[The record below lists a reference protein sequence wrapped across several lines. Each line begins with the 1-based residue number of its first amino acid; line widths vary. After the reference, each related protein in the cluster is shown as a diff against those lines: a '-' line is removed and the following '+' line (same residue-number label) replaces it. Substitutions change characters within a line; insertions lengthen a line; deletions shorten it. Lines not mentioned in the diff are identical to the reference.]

1 MISSVQ
7 PASADVIR
15 EQLGNTYDYFDAAER
30 SRHVQMLQSIKRP
43 EDVALHTQLRRDNH
57 WVITVCTSDCL
68 GALSTISGLLAAY
81 HFDIVSAHI
90 YTLDFPSSGEKTGV
104 LPRPRRYSRRT
115 RLAGTTPPRR
125 RILDIFEVRALKGSG
140 QHLWKQFETD
150 LSCLIGMLVKGEQN
164 AALDQVI
171 ERFSEAVE
179 NASDYNRQLLPI
191 SVELSNDASSK
202 YTRLSLRS
210 ADTLGFL
217 FAFTNALAIIDV
229 NIEQA
234 EIQTIR
240 GEVQDTF
247 WLTDRG
253 GRKIER
259 TERIQELR
267 VVTALIKHFTY
278 LLPRSPNPVQ
288 ALRQFN
294 ALTHQMLS
302 HPHWTKDLHNLESTT
317 VMETLADLM
326 GVSQFLWEDFLR
338 MQYENLFPVL
348 LDMPALDEGK
358 LIDQLQG
365 SLRRQLSRCAN
376 QEEQARE
383 INRFKDRE
391 MFRIDLRHITKRIGF
406 REFAGEL
413 SDLAEVVIEATARL
427 SHQELEPRFG
437 SPALDGGQPCPW
449 CICALGKFG
458 GRELGFGSDIEL
470 IFVYQAEGVTSGPSP
485 VENSRYFGDFVRACL
500 GKLTTRRKGIFEID
514 LRLRP
519 YGTSG
524 PLASTLEG
532 FNEYYSHEGN
542 ARQFERMA
550 LVKLRPVAGDQELGN
565 LVLQSRDAFV
575 YSGIPLDVEN
585 ILHLRQRQATELV
598 PSGQTS
604 AKHSPGGLVDMEYY
618 VQACQVAV
626 GHLNPGV
633 RVSNTLNAIEQLAR
647 DQHLS
652 EERATELSNTYSF
665 LRRLIDALRV
675 VRGHARDLTIP
686 ALESRE
692 FAYLARRLQYDSP
705 EQLQEAIAA
714 QMGLARKVWD
724 SGIPPNNPVNH
735 PGQC

>member
-1 MISSVQ
+1 
-7 PASADVIR
+7 
-15 EQLGNTYDYFDAAER
+15 
-30 SRHVQMLQSIKRP
+30 
-43 EDVALHTQLRRDNH
+43 
-57 WVITVCTSDCL
+57 
-68 GALSTISGLLAAY
+68 
-81 HFDIVSAHI
+81 
-90 YTLDFPSSGEKTGV
+90 
-104 LPRPRRYSRRT
+104 
-115 RLAGTTPPRR
+115 
-125 RILDIFEVRALKGSG
+125 
-140 QHLWKQFETD
+140 
-150 LSCLIGMLVKGEQN
+150 MLVKGGQN

-171 ERFSEAVE
+171 ERFSTAVE
-179 NASDYNRQLLPI
+179 DVYDYDRQLLPI
-191 SVELSNDASSK
+191 SIELSNSFSPR
-202 YTRLSLRS
+202 YTRLRLRS

-234 EIQTIR
+234 EIQTIL

-278 LLPRSPNPVQ
+278 LLPRSPNPAQ

-302 HPHWTKDLHNLESTT
+302 HPYWTKDLRNLESTT

-358 LIDQLQG
+358 SKDQLQE
-365 SLRRQLSRCAN
+365 SLHHQLSRCAS
-376 QEEQARE
+376 QEGQARE
-383 INRFKDRE
+383 LNRFKDRE

-406 REFAGEL
+406 REFAAEL
-413 SDLAEVVIEATARL
+413 SDLAEVIIEATARL
-427 SHQELEPRFG
+427 SHQELGPRFG
-437 SPALDGGQPCPW
+437 LPTLADGQPCPW

-470 IFVYQAEGVTSGPSP
+470 IFVYQAEGISSGPNP
-485 VENSRYFGDFVRACL
+485 VENSRYFGEFVRACL
-500 GKLTTRRKGIFEID
+500 GKLTTRREGIFEID

-519 YGTSG
+519 YGASG
-524 PLASTLEG
+524 PLASTLAG
-532 FNEYYSHEGN
+532 FNEYYSEEGN

-550 LVKLRPVAGDQELGN
+550 LVKLRPVAGDLKLGS

-618 VQACQVAV
+618 VQACQVAA
-626 GHLNPGV
+626 GHRDPGV
-633 RVSNTLNAIEQLAR
+633 RVSNTLNAIERLAR
-647 DQHLS
+647 GQHLS
-652 EERATELSNTYSF
+652 EERAKELHNTYSF

-686 ALESRE
+686 ATASRE

-705 EQLQEAIAA
+705 EQLHDAIAS
-714 QMGLARKVWD
+714 QMDLARKVWD
-724 SGIPPNNPVNH
+724 SGVP
-735 PGQC
+735 QL

>member
-1 MISSVQ
+1 MISSIQ
-7 PASADVIR
+7 PASADAIR
-15 EQLGNTYDYFDAAER
+15 KQLGTTYDHFNEDER
-30 SRHVQMLQSIKRP
+30 SRHVQMLQSIQKP
-43 EDVALHTQLRRDNH
+43 EDVALQTQPHGDNR
-57 WVITVCTSDCL
+57 WVVTVCTSDCL

-90 YTLDFPSSGEKTGV
+90 YTLDFPASAEKTEA
-104 LPRPRRYSRRT
+104 LTRPRRHFRRA
-115 RLAGTTPPRR
+115 RLTGAAPPRR
-125 RILDIFEVRALKGSG
+125 RILDIFEVRAIRGAT
-140 QHLWKQFETD
+140 QRLWEKFETD
-150 LSCLIGMLVKGEQN
+150 LAGLIALLVKGEQN

-179 NASDYNRQLLPI
+179 NISDYDPQLLPI
-191 SVELSNDASSK
+191 SVELSNDASSA
-202 YTRLSLRS
+202 YTRLTLRS

-234 EIQTIR
+234 EIQTVR
-240 GEVQDTF
+240 GEAQDVF

-259 TERIQELR
+259 AERIQELR

-278 LLPRSPNPVQ
+278 LLPRSPNPAQ

-302 HPHWTKDLHNLESTT
+302 HPHWTKDLRNLESTT

-338 MQYENLFPVL
+338 MQYQNLFPVL

-358 LIDQLQG
+358 SKDQLQE
-365 SLRRQLSRCAN
+365 SLGRQLSRSAN
-376 QEEQARE
+376 QEDQVRE
-383 INRFKDRE
+383 LNRFKDRE
-391 MFRIDLRHITKRIGF
+391 MFRIDLRHITRRIGF
-406 REFAGEL
+406 RQFSGEL
-413 SDLAEVVIEATARL
+413 SDLAEVIIAATAEL
-427 SHQELEPRFG
+427 SHQELEARFG
-437 SPALDGGQPCPW
+437 RPTLAGGQSCPW

-470 IFVYQAEGVTSGPSP
+470 IFVYQAEGITNGPNS
-485 VENSRYFGDFVRACL
+485 VENSRYFGDWVRACL
-500 GKLTTRRKGIFEID
+500 GKLTTRREGIFEID

-519 YGTSG
+519 YGNSG

-532 FNEYYSHEGN
+532 FNEYYSKEGN

-550 LVKLRPVAGDQELGN
+550 LVKLRPVAGDLKLGR
-565 LVLQSRDAFV
+565 LALQSRDAFV

-604 AKHSPGGLVDMEYY
+604 AKHSPGGLVDLEYY
-618 VQACQVAV
+618 VQACQVAA
-626 GHLNPGV
+626 GHLDPGV
-633 RVSNTLNAIEQLAR
+633 RVSNTLDAIAQLAKGR
-647 DQHLS
+647 HLS
-652 EERATELSNTYSF
+652 EERATELHNTYSF

-686 ALESRE
+686 APESRE
-692 FAYLARRLQYDSP
+692 FAYLARRLQYDAP
-705 EQLQEAIAA
+705 EQLQEAIVS
-714 QMGLARKVWD
+714 QMGLARRVWE
-724 SGIPPNNPVNH
+724 SGIP
-735 PGQC
+735 QL